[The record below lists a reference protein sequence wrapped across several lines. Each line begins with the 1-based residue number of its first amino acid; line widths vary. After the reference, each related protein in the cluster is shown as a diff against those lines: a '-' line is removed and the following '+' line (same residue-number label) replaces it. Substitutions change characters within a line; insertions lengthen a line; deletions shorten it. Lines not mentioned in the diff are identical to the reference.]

1 MWGIYITPN
10 KATFF
15 FAISHE
21 ASLSLKCYKELWV
34 KCDMIYTVSFERLD
48 KLHRKTRA
56 KGREYF
62 VPRLDTN
69 DMRGVISGVKAYLP
83 L

>member
-1 MWGIYITPN
+1 
-10 KATFF
+10 
-15 FAISHE
+15 
-21 ASLSLKCYKELWV
+21 
-34 KCDMIYTVSFERLD
+34 MIYTVSFERLD